1 MDKENNSSQVENSKL
16 ETRLEANNS
25 KANNSNSS
33 NIKNSK
39 LEPREP
45 SSKVNL
51 RRAAAVVVP
60 PVVPPVNQGDLANVV
75 KELEYLTSLGLTRNS
90 DNEAMK
96 TALRRYKELTRSEY
110 AFPTTRPE
118 LSKVRKDLEYLTSLG
133 LTRNSDNE
141 AMKKALIEYHS
152 LTGNE
157 YEFPAP
163 PPSGGPG
170 QVVLPQVIREI
181 IPTSI
186 YYKDGALY
194 YSDYFNKTIDR
205 FDLNTGVVETI
216 AGNGRPGYS
225 GEEAGWTGSLR
236 NPTGV
241 VVDARGKVYIADTG
255 NNRIRVLDASGHLIT
270 VAGDGTPG
278 YSGDRTSWR
287 GSVRYPTGLTISVEG
302 NNRENTSLYIADT
315 GNNRI
320 RELDACGNLITVAGN
335 ADAAYSGEESGRRG
349 SLNNPTGIAKGT
361 QGRLYIADTG
371 NNRIR
376 VLEPSGNLRTIAG
389 NGAQGYNGDGRAATS
404 ASLYSPQ
411 GVAVDTRGNIFI
423 ADSLNRRIRRVDTN
437 GVITTVAGG
446 VDSLYREG
454 ELATRTSIRFPSG
467 VAVDDNGNIF
477 IADRDANAIRRVD
490 GNTGIIRTLIGPA
503 PTGGRRR
510 KMKKSRR
517 VKRSRRVR
525 KSRRINR

>member
-1 MDKENNSSQVENSKL
+1 MNKENNSSQVENSKL
-16 ETRLEANNS
+16 ETRLQ
-25 KANNSNSS
+25 ANNSNSS

-118 LSKVRKDLEYLTSLG
+118 LAKVRKDLEYLTSLG

-225 GEEAGWTGSLR
+225 GEE
-236 NPTGV
+236 
-241 VVDARGKVYIADTG
+241 
-255 NNRIRVLDASGHLIT
+255 
-270 VAGDGTPG
+270 
-278 YSGDRTSWR
+278 
-287 GSVRYPTGLTISVEG
+287 
-302 NNRENTSLYIADT
+302 
-315 GNNRI
+315 
-320 RELDACGNLITVAGN
+320 
-335 ADAAYSGEESGRRG
+335 SGRRG

-371 NNRIR
+371 NTRIR